1 MKINQLI
8 VGRRYYYQRNQHL
21 FIEVLHRN
29 DAQNIIV
36 YEQFSLSFTGVKND
50 VVRSLTSVTPTNGAI
65 HTQEFY
71 PVVPKTSR
79 VTCHLFDEESA
90 TIFITA
96 LKTDEEADHWIA
108 EHPQYKLLK
117 REVVQYDDPNY
128 VEPKAEDED
137 EVNEV

>member
-21 FIEVLHRN
+21 FIEVLYRN
-29 DAQNIIV
+29 DAQNLIV
-36 YEQFSLSFTGVKND
+36 YEQFSLSLTGVKIT

-65 HTQEFY
+65 HTQEY
-71 PVVPKTSR
+71 HPVVPKVSR
-79 VTCHLFDEESA
+79 VVCHFFREE
-90 TIFITA
+90 TGFFIA
-96 LKTDEEADHWIA
+96 PFKTDEIADQWIA
-108 EHPQYKLLK
+108 EYLEKYTLLK
-117 REVVQYDDPNY
+117 RETVQYDDPTY